1 MEDLENELQ
10 NCHKKLQTKDEV
22 ISKLQREH
30 DMIKN
35 QVEDLKAQK
44 MQLINRNKMLEE
56 ENRRQKKQKMGVSS
70 GSKFQEE
77 QQCEDKFKKM
87 LKQLQLTGDRFTDTE
102 FVPGP
107 MSLIKDWNDKAKQVR
122 EIVEEWKEFKW
133 IRADQIPS
141 FNTGDENDKLAVF
154 KGLIEPADILQ
165 GRIDDSYLLSALAAI
180 SESPKRIQRMF
191 VTDQVNREG
200 LFGVFVY

>member
-1 MEDLENELQ
+1 M
-10 NCHKKLQTKDEV
+10 
-22 ISKLQREH
+22 
-30 DMIKN
+30 
-35 QVEDLKAQK
+35 
-44 MQLINRNKMLEE
+44 
-56 ENRRQKKQKMGVSS
+56 
-70 GSKFQEE
+70 
-77 QQCEDKFKKM
+77 
-87 LKQLQLTGDRFTDTE
+87 
-102 FVPGP
+102 
-107 MSLIKDWNDKAKQVR
+107 IKDWNDKAKQVR

-200 LFGVFVY
+200 LFGVFVF